1 LDVRNHLSDW
11 WLSCAWKHVPEHI
24 RELCWKHA
32 TFRLKNFPRFAH
44 DHDGVR
50 EVLDVRNHLSD
61 WWLSCAWK
69 HVPEHIRELCWK
81 HATFRLKNFPRFAR
95 DCCDFVNKTT
105 CFCFYLASDT
115 CLNVL
120 IVEICGQ
127 KQILPSSTGDGT
139 SANPYI
145 L

>member
-1 LDVRNHLSDW
+1 MVKNR
-11 WLSCAWKHVPEHI
+11 SCCFDSNKI
-24 RELCWKHA
+24 QRQ
-32 TFRLKNFPRFAH
+32 PRILPTDCLNYLFIQIVY
-44 DHDGVR
+44 HDGIR

-69 HVPEHIRELCWK
+69 HVPEEIRELCWK
-81 HATFRLKNFPRFAR
+81 HATFRVKNFPRFAR
-95 DCCDFVNKTT
+95 DCCNFVNKTT

-115 CLNVL
+115 CLNVP
-120 IVEICGQ
+120 IVETCVQ